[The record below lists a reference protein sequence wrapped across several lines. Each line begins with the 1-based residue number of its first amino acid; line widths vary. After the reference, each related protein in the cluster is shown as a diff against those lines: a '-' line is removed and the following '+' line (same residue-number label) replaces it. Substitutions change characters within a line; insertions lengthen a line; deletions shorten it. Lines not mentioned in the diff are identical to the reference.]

1 MGTPEAISATVVRV
15 AAEFVVFQVHL
26 DMVLGVGIRVNMS
39 KWFTQN
45 VFPVEGFSNF

>member
-1 MGTPEAISATVVRV
+1 MSTAEAIRATVVRG

-26 DMVLGVGIRVNMS
+26 DMVLGVGIRVS